1 MAYEKFYLCEKCG
14 NVIEMVSPS
23 GVPVVCCGQ
32 KMTKLEAGTTDAS
45 REKHVPTVTVNGNT
59 VEVCVGA
66 VIHPMT
72 PEHSIQFIYLLTN
85 KGVKRV
91 DLSPVDEPKA
101 TFTLAEDEKAVAV
114 YEYCNLHG
122 LWKKEL

>member
-1 MAYEKFYLCEKCG
+1 MAYSTFYLCEKCG

-32 KMTKLEAGTTDAS
+32 KMTKLVAGTTDAS
-45 REKHVPTVTVNGNT
+45 REKHVPEVSVNENK

-72 PEHSIQFIYLLTN
+72 EEHSIQFIYLETN

-91 DLSPVDEPKA
+91 NLTPSDEPKA
-101 TFTLAEDEKAVAV
+101 TFVLDSDEVAVAV